1 MMNSRSYLS
10 GAALLLLLSFTACGD
25 SDDGGSTTS
34 PVNLGAAGNFV
45 ILAKSGITNAS
56 TSDVTGDL
64 GVSPADAT
72 TITGFALT
80 LDATGV
86 FATSPQVAGS
96 VYAADYAVPT
106 PANLT
111 AAVSAMETAFT
122 DAAGR
127 AAGVTEL
134 GAGDIGGRTLAPGVY
149 KWGTGLLIPTN
160 VTLSGS
166 STDVWIFQVAQ
177 GLTVSSGA
185 QVILA
190 GGARARNIFWQVT
203 GAVVLGTTAHFE
215 GVVLTQT
222 AATLQTGA
230 SINGRLLA
238 QTAVNLDGNTVVEPA
253 P

>member
-45 ILAKSGITNAS
+45 ILAKSGITNVP

-149 KWGTGLLIPTN
+149 KW
-160 VTLSGS
+160 
-166 STDVWIFQVAQ
+166 
-177 GLTVSSGA
+177 
-185 QVILA
+185 
-190 GGARARNIFWQVT
+190 
-203 GAVVLGTTAHFE
+203 
-215 GVVLTQT
+215 
-222 AATLQTGA
+222 
-230 SINGRLLA
+230 
-238 QTAVNLDGNTVVEPA
+238 A
-253 P
+253 PVC